1 MENIN
6 QKVLDKLD
14 KIQID
19 IEFIKENI
27 EEDGGLTEWAE
38 KELDEARKR
47 PNSESI
53 PLEVVEEKILK
64 K

>member
-27 EEDGGLTEWAE
+27 EEDGELTEWAE
-38 KELDEARKR
+38 NELDEARKR
-47 PNSESI
+47 SNSESI